1 MCPFVHAF
9 VSDEID
15 DDDDVEDVED
25 DEDVVVVDE
34 DDDDD
39 DVVDVNDDDDDDVL
53 GEVHGLA
60 GVAVLAGLGC
70 SLPRC
75 QASLHPSY
83 KYIK

>member
-1 MCPFVHAF
+1 MCIRLDYLTIV
-9 VSDEID
+9 VVD
-15 DDDDVEDVED
+15 DDD
-25 DEDVVVVDE
+25 
-34 DDDDD
+34 
-39 DVVDVNDDDDDDVL
+39 DDDDDDVL